1 MGKIGEKTGGRKKGT
16 PNKATQSIKD
26 LLLSVLEDSRNRQ
39 EWEYWLKHK
48 DPHYRWEAF
57 KLAQFYLF
65 GKPVQPVASE
75 ELAPPIKIDISAI
88 PTRHVK
94 SIMNVSRVDVL
105 SYPVIVDSPSFGSPN
120 TVLSYS

>member
-65 GKPVQPVASE
+65 GKPVQPIASE

-88 PTRHVK
+88 PSFRVK
-94 SIMNVSRVDVL
+94 AKNEDEQS
-105 SYPVIVDSPSFGSPN
+105 
-120 TVLSYS
+120 

>member
-1 MGKIGEKTGGRKKGT
+1 LRPLREKTGGRKKGT
-16 PNKATQSIKD
+16 PNKVTQSIKD

-39 EWEYWLKHK
+39 EWEYWLKRK
-48 DPHYRWEAF
+48 DLHYRWEAF
-57 KLAQFYLF
+57 KLATFYIF

-94 SIMNVSRVDVL
+94 ANE
-105 SYPVIVDSPSFGSPN
+105 
-120 TVLSYS
+120 

>member
-65 GKPVQPVASE
+65 GKPVQPIASE

-88 PTRHVK
+88 PLFRVK
-94 SIMNVSRVDVL
+94 AKTEDEQS
-105 SYPVIVDSPSFGSPN
+105 
-120 TVLSYS
+120 

>member
-1 MGKIGEKTGGRKKGT
+1 MKLYFRAFRNMGKIGEKTGGRKKGT

-57 KLAQFYLF
+57 KLAQFYMF

-94 SIMNVSRVDVL
+94 V
-105 SYPVIVDSPSFGSPN
+105 
-120 TVLSYS
+120 

>member
-1 MGKIGEKTGGRKKGT
+1 MIFRKGREKTSGRKKET
-16 PNKATQSIKD
+16 SNKATESIKN

-48 DPHYRWEAF
+48 DPHYRWEVF

-75 ELAPPIKIDISAI
+75 ELAPPIKIDTSAM
-88 PTRHVK
+88 PKFRVK
-94 SIMNVSRVDVL
+94 A
-105 SYPVIVDSPSFGSPN
+105 
-120 TVLSYS
+120 

>member
-65 GKPVQPVASE
+65 GKPVQPIASE

-88 PTRHVK
+88 PSFRVK
-94 SIMNVSRVDVL
+94 ATTEDEQS
-105 SYPVIVDSPSFGSPN
+105 
-120 TVLSYS
+120 

>member
-1 MGKIGEKTGGRKKGT
+1 VKLYFRAFRTWERSAKRQVAAKKARRT
-16 PNKATQSIKD
+16 KRHSSIKD

-48 DPHYRWEAF
+48 DPHYRWEAL
-57 KLAQFYLF
+57 KLAQFYMF

-88 PTRHVK
+88 PKFRVK
-94 SIMNVSRVDVL
+94 AKTEDEQS
-105 SYPVIVDSPSFGSPN
+105 
-120 TVLSYS
+120 